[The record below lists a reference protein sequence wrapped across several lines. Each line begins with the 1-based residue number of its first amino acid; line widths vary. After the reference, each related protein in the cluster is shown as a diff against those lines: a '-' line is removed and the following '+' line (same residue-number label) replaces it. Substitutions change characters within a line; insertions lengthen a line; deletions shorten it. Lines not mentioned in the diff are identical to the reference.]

1 MKDASC
7 QTFPTVIDYS
17 GRVNAHQLIQQQL
30 NAAWNVNV
38 ASKEFSSTGVNSF
51 VNELKHHGVQS
62 NGLPVNFD
70 PKHAV
75 SHTNNEEEL
84 NESIQVATTSS
95 SNISSSNYNVEGN
108 PREKSQIVNK
118 SPVQSDSVH
127 QRTKSVL
134 HNLLLNE
141 IECVDNFDRKWYS
154 KPKHISHVE
163 DNSKSHVKCE
173 KSISCLPQL
182 ASPIGKNT
190 AFHSGSLDQLASP
203 ILKKNSAFSKNS
215 AYADDSFKEVV
226 NPVPQKTSVI
236 QDDNFYE
243 AVNSSRHEP
252 TLCDNFNQVVKSIHK
267 KVSSFGKDTF
277 TNCDNFDQVLKSPQT
292 SMGNNPFSNCDN
304 FDQGMNSSPQLLSP
318 LENDS
323 SCLPDIDNVNSF
335 TKKVTPFGKDFDDGC
350 FTQEANAIRPPREKA
365 IQMVHQPSESNG
377 KMMDVQTNDHR
388 QLKGLP
394 KEIRSLEKL
403 VQMKKAATK
412 KEIVDQEVNN
422 EPEGISRLEPDTD
435 TKSCEEGEKIETA
448 IKEEKSDQ
456 DLGEELRAVQK
467 RESDKEAFTS
477 KIVVKQEITDTEGLV
492 GSILNAGM
500 LGESVTVAVVVKQ
513 EQCDIESL
521 EDYKT

>member
-17 GRVNAHQLIQQQL
+17 GRVNSHQLIQQQL
-30 NAAWNVNV
+30 NAAWNVDN
-38 ASKEFSSTGVNSF
+38 ASKEFSTGVNSF
-51 VNELKHHGVQS
+51 LNELKHHCVQS

-75 SHTNNEEEL
+75 SHSNNEEEL
-84 NESIQVATTSS
+84 NESIQIATTSS
-95 SNISSSNYNVEGN
+95 SNISRSNYNVEEN
-108 PREKSQIVNK
+108 PREKSQIVRS

-182 ASPIGKNT
+182 ASPIRKNT
-190 AFHSGSLDQLASP
+190 AFHSE
-203 ILKKNSAFSKNS
+203 NS

-243 AVNSSRHEP
+243 AVNSPRHEP
-252 TLCDNFNQVVKSIHK
+252 TLCDNFNQAVKSIHK

-292 SMGNNPFSNCDN
+292 STGNDPFSNYDN
-304 FDQGMNSSPQLLSP
+304 FDQGMISSPQLPSP

-323 SCLPDIDNVNSF
+323 SCLPDIDNVNPLTNSF
-335 TKKVTPFGKDFDDGC
+335 TKKVKPFGKDFDDGC

-435 TKSCEEGEKIETA
+435 TKSREEGEKIETA
-448 IKEEKSDQ
+448 IKEEKSDP
-456 DLGEELRAVQK
+456 DLEEELRAVQK
-467 RESDKEAFTS
+467 RECDKEAFTS
-477 KIVVKQEITDTEGLV
+477 EIVVKQEKPDTESLV